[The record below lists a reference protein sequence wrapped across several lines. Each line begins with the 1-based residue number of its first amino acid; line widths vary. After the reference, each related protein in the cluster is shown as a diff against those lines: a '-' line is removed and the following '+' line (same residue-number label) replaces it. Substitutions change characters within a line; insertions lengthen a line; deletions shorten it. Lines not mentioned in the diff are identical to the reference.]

1 MPARAFGSLT
11 SADLDKSVSAAGVQG
26 TLASVRHYRIRT
38 GPVAGLFTSLV
49 VKVPTTQRNE
59 PDHREVRG
67 HCDDLAQV
75 AS

>member
-1 MPARAFGSLT
+1 
-11 SADLDKSVSAAGVQG
+11 VSGI
-26 TLASVRHYRIRT
+26 ST